1 MTFAEAADYIRQR
14 THYDYIEYDDG
25 SFRIYDDYLQAKKL
39 FVRLYVHSK
48 KLNDVGIDW
57 VAFGKSCPS
66 NEEVVLVMNAFMSNT
81 TVNLKSVHIVGA
93 REWRK

>member
-14 THYDYIEYDDG
+14 THYDCIEYDDG
-25 SFRIYDDYLQAKKL
+25 SFRIYDDYFQNKEL

-66 NEEVVLVMNAFMSNT
+66 NEELVLVMNVIKQLLLT
-81 TVNLKSVHIVGA
+81 PPKLRV
-93 REWRK
+93 